1 MALSLN
7 KVLLVGNVGKDPDV
21 RYIDA
26 NTVVATFTL
35 ATNERGYTTTSG
47 KEVPERTE
55 WHNIVTWGNVAK
67 RVESVLRKGCKVYIE
82 GKIRTRTYE
91 DKTGQI
97 HYVTEIMADK
107 LDIFAFPPNT
117 TPPTT
122 NTPTPPAGE

>member
-55 WHNIVTWGNVAK
+55 WHNIVTWG
-67 RVESVLRKGCKVYIE
+67 
-82 GKIRTRTYE
+82 KIRTRTYE

-117 TPPTT
+117 TPPTA